1 MIKKARVNKIEIIGK
16 TIGNEMAFVGFF
28 SVSLIL
34 ISEA

>member
-1 MIKKARVNKIEIIGK
+1 MTKKARVNKIEIIGK
-16 TIGNEMAFVGFF
+16 TIGKETAVVGFF